1 MNLEKLGTERRNT
14 ETESLDQMSV
24 MEILKVMNSEDAHV
38 LKAVKYNLPQIEKA
52 IELCYASLHKGGRMI
67 YIGAGTSGRIGV
79 MDAVECIPTF
89 SSEQVLA
96 CMAGGSAAFVKAKE
110 NVEDDLTQAEKDL
123 NDLAITAKDTVIGLA
138 ASGRTPYVL
147 GGLKYAASLG
157 CSRISISCSLNSE
170 IATYA
175 DVSIELDCGPEII
188 TGSTRL
194 KAGTAQKIVCNML
207 STVTMI
213 KLGKTYGNLMVDMK
227 PTNEKLRNRAIR
239 IVTQATGCSEEKAS
253 EVLRTTEGSSKLA
266 IVCILCNTDV
276 KHAKE
281 LLKKGDG
288 FVRNAILLK
297 DSIV

>member
-52 IELCYASLHKGGRMI
+52 IELCYASLRKGGRMI

-253 EVLRTTEGSSKLA
+253 EVLRTT
-266 IVCILCNTDV
+266 
-276 KHAKE
+276 
-281 LLKKGDG
+281 
-288 FVRNAILLK
+288 
-297 DSIV
+297 